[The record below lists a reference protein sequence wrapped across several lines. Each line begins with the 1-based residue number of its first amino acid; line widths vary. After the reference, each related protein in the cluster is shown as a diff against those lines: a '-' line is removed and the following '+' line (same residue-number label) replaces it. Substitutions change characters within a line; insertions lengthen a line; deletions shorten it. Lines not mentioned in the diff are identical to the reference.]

1 MTGAPASAET
11 RQIGI
16 YDCLILVVDDTE
28 FNRTLIT
35 AMLRQAGFRRIQ
47 HAVDG
52 IDALQKIGDELPDLV
67 ILDIVMPGLDGFEV
81 CRHLRADPRF

>member
-1 MTGAPASAET
+1 MSAVISPSTLAAAPET

-16 YDCLILVVDDTE
+16 FDCLILVVDDTE

-52 IDALQKIGDELPDLV
+52 IDALTED
-67 ILDIVMPGLDGFEV
+67 
-81 CRHLRADPRF
+81 R